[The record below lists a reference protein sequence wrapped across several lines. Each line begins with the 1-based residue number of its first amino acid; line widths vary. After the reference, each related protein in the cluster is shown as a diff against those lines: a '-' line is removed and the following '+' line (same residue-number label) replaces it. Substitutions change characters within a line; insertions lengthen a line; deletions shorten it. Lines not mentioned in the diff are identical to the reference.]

1 MAVEVG
7 VKMALAEDAKS
18 DMYEL
23 IDRHVRDIAIKRRV
37 AELFMGE
44 TNEQYD
50 ARLNEMCEKW
60 NAVFVDMDKG
70 ELLRYMF
77 EDLLEMIGGSK
88 E

>member
-23 IDRHVRDIAIKRRV
+23 IDRHIKDIAMNRRV

-50 ARLNEMCEKW
+50 AHLNEMCEKW
-60 NAVFVDMDKG
+60 NAVFADMDKG
-70 ELLRYMF
+70 ELLRHMF
-77 EDLLEMIGGSK
+77 EDLIEMIGRSK